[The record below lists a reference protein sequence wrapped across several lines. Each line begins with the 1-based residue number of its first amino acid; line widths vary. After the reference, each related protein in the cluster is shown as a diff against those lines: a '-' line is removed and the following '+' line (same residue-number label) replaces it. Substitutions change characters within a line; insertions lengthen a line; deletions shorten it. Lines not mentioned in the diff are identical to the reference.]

1 MAKKYLGEAGTQ
13 ALIDNIK
20 ENQSNASGS
29 GDIITFDLGTIDL
42 SKYPAGLPEAYYA
55 ELNKS
60 KELIT
65 IIKELK
71 TNPKPLFVYGKY
83 IHLEQPATFQFQSMA
98 RLFSFPGDLGDIL
111 IFYIQDDE
119 ILLIHNTTIPDN
131 LILEV
136 WQGENRYFPQQ

>member
-13 ALIDNIK
+13 ALINNIK
-20 ENQSNASGS
+20 ENQSNTSG
-29 GDIITFDLGTIDL
+29 GDIIIFDLGTIDL

-71 TNPKPLFVYGKY
+71 TNPKPLFVYGNY
-83 IHLEQPATFQFQSMA
+83 VMLEQPAIFQFQSMA

-111 IFYIQDDE
+111 VFYAQNDE
-119 ILLIHNTTIPDN
+119 ILLIRNATIPDN